1 MNPSGNDNLD
11 LATVNGMMNLC
22 EAKEQA
28 KLDEAAAITE
38 PEKRREAYARR
49 LREFYAREGVTMSE
63 ETIQKSVDEYLE
75 NEMAFQAPRG
85 GMAGLFAVLFVYR
98 LWVSALMMVV
108 LFVVFFSGLVVLTIQ
123 DQSR

>member
-1 MNPSGNDNLD
+1 MPHEPLLADDVILPKTMTPPGNDNLD

-38 PEKRREAYARR
+38 PEQRRAAYASR
-49 LREFYAREGVTMSE
+49 LREFYAKEGVTMNE

-75 NEMAFQAPRG
+75 NEMAFQEPRRG
-85 GMAGLFAVLFVYR
+85 WGRFFATLYIFR
-98 LWVSALMMVV
+98 
-108 LFVVFFSGLVVLTIQ
+108 
-123 DQSR
+123 